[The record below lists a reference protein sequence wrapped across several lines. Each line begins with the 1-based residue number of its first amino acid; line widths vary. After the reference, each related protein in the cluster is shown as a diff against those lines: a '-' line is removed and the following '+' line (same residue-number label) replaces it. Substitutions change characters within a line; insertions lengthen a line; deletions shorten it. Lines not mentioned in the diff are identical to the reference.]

1 MNRPLVSI
9 VMPARNA
16 ERWLPAAL
24 DSALAQTYPHREI
37 IVVDDGSTDR
47 TPAILETYRQTHG
60 IRVFTQS
67 TSQGQSAACNRGLAE
82 ARGDYI
88 KFFDSDDLMSPNMV
102 DTQVTALRGQPA
114 GCIAFGI
121 WGRFH
126 THPAEAPFTPHPGWH
141 STRSGLDWIVETWA
155 DTRPM
160 YQCALWLLPRELLQ
174 QTGGWDVRLS
184 LINDFEFFTRIV
196 LRSAGLI
203 FTPDAR
209 LYYRS
214 NLPGSLSG
222 QKSPAA
228 LASCLLSCQLAI
240 SHLLAREDSARTR
253 RVSADILRSFSFDF
267 YPSCPDL
274 AREAERQVAALG
286 GSRVRPRGG
295 LPFKVLRAVLG
306 WKRALSLRNR
316 LRHRA

>member
-47 TPAILETYRQTHG
+47 TPAILETYRQAHG
-60 IRVFTQS
+60 IRVLTHPA
-67 TSQGQSAACNRGLAE
+67 SQGQSVACNRGLAE
-82 ARGDYI
+82 ARGDYL
-88 KFFDSDDLMSPNMV
+88 KFFDSDDLISPNMV
-102 DTQVTALRGQPA
+102 DTQVTALIDQP

-126 THPAEAPFTPHPGWH
+126 TRPEEVVFNPHPGWH
-141 STRSGLDWIVETWA
+141 STRSGLDWIVETWT

-160 YQCALWLLPRELLQ
+160 YQCALWLLPRELLR
-174 QTGGWDVRLS
+174 QTGGWDPRLS

-196 LRSAGLI
+196 LHSAGLI
-203 FTPDAR
+203 FTPEAR

-222 QKSPAA
+222 QKSRPA

-240 SHLLAREDSARTR
+240 GHLLAREDSARTR
-253 RVSADILRSFSFDF
+253 HVSADILRSFSFDF
-267 YPSCPDL
+267 YPTCPDL
-274 AREAERQVAALG
+274 AREAERQVTALG
-286 GSRVRPRGG
+286 GSQLRPRGG
-295 LPFKVLRAVLG
+295 RPFKILRALIG
-306 WKRALSLRNR
+306 WKTALSLRNR